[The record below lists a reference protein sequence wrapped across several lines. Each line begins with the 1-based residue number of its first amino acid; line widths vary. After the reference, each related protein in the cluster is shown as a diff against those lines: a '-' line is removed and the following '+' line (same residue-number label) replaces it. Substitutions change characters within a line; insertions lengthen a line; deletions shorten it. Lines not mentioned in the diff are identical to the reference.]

1 MTGAWI
7 FLPQKWSLENVQAV
21 INVVVSILSA
31 VLIIVFA
38 QIRWQWGATRITRQ
52 KQAKISSLLDIS
64 SPGEALDFIWLF
76 RARALRKRYLP
87 ALLQCLAVIVLT
99 LAATLSGPIARYST
113 KTREQI
119 DRVKVNGSL
128 ALTGKP
134 ETQFDTATI
143 KKTYDRLRDADFPTN
158 QLLDFLPDPSIP
170 WVYKLEEWNSTWA
183 ADCIFIPETKI
194 TLNATGNYSVYKTDP
209 NNPYAL
215 LVEIQPLQDVWVSRS
230 FL

>member
-7 FLPQKWSLENVQAV
+7 FLPRQWSLENVQAV

-31 VLIIVFA
+31 ILIVVFA

-99 LAATLSGPIARYST
+99 AAATLSGPIARYST
-113 KTREQI
+113 RTRQQ
-119 DRVKVNGSL
+119 VNVVSVNGSL

-143 KKTYDRLRDADFPTN
+143 RATYDRLQDANFPTN
-158 QLLDFLPDPSIP
+158 QMLDFLPDASIP
-170 WVYKLEEWNSTWA
+170 WVYNPKEWNSTWA

-194 TLNATGNYSVYKTDP
+194 TLNATGNYSIYKTDP

-215 LVEIQPLQDVWVSRS
+215 LNEIQPLQSVWVSPQ
-230 FL
+230 FH